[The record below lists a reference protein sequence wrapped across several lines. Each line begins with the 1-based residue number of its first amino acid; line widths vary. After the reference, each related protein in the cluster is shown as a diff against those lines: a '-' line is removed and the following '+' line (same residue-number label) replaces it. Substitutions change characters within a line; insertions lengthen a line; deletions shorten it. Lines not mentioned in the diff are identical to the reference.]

1 MDPVQP
7 VPAMAPTLIDTPR
20 LRLSELDEGDA
31 AFALELLNTE
41 GFLAHIGDRGV
52 RSLDDAR
59 RYLRENPCA
68 SYAEHGFGL
77 WKVTRKS
84 DGVAVGMSG
93 LVRRDALPRPDL
105 GYAFLPAHCGQGL
118 ASEAGA
124 AVLAHAFRVLRLPQV
139 LAIVSPGNEASVRV
153 LAKLGMREWGLRDFD
168 GESLR
173 VFTREAAPA
182 PE

>member
-105 GYAFLPAHCGQGL
+105 GYAFLPAYCGQGL

-124 AVLAHAFRVLRLPQV
+124 AVLAHAFGALRLPQV

>member
-1 MDPVQP
+1 M
-7 VPAMAPTLIDTPR
+7 PAFLIDTPR
-20 LRLSELDEGDA
+20 LRLTELGEDDA
-31 AFALELLNTE
+31 GFVLALLNTE
-41 GFLAHIGDRGV
+41 GFLRHIGDRGV

-59 RYLRENPCA
+59 RYLREGPLA
-68 SYAEHGFGL
+68 SYAEHGHGL
-77 WKVTRKS
+77 WKVTRKA
-84 DGVAVGMSG
+84 DGVAVGVSG
-93 LVRRDALPRPDL
+93 LVRRASLPRPDL
-105 GYAFLPAHCGQGL
+105 GYAFLPEHTGRGL

-124 AVLAHAFRVLRLPQV
+124 AVLAHAFGVLRLPQV

-168 GESLR
+168 GEALR

>member
-1 MDPVQP
+1 
-7 VPAMAPTLIDTPR
+7 MASFLLETPR
-20 LRLSELDEGDA
+20 LRLTELAEDDA
-31 AFALELLNTE
+31 GFVLALLNTE
-41 GFLAHIGDRGV
+41 GFLRHIGDRGV
-52 RSLDDAR
+52 RRLDEAR
-59 RYLRENPCA
+59 RYLREGPLA

-77 WKVTRKS
+77 WKVTRKA

-93 LVRRDALPRPDL
+93 LVRRDSLPRPDL
-105 GYAFLPAHCGQGL
+105 GYAFLPDYTGQGL

-124 AVLAHAFRVLRLPQV
+124 AVLAHAFGTLRLPQV

-153 LAKLGMREWGLRDFD
+153 LAKLGMREWGLRDFE
-168 GESLR
+168 GETLR